1 MIRALIVVGTRSEVI
16 KMAPVCAALGARPD
30 RFTPRLL
37 ATAQHRWMLDQAL
50 ETFRLRPDIDLDLM
64 RPGQGLSDLAAALLQ
79 HLPAV
84 FAAESPDVVL
94 VQGDTTTSFVAAL
107 AAFHARV
114 PVAHIEAG
122 LRTGDLTRPFPEEA
136 NRRLTAVV
144 TDLHFPPTP
153 GSRDNLL
160 REGVPA
166 ERILVTGNTVID
178 ALLATVG
185 RLRTEPKLRERI
197 AASFPFLRNEA
208 PLVLVTG
215 HRRES
220 FGPGFEGIGLGLAT
234 LARLHPETDIVY
246 PVHLNPKVREPVERL
261 LGNVAHVH
269 LVEPVDYLSLVWLLD
284 RCRIVITDSG
294 GIQEEAPSLGRPVLV
309 MRETTERPEGLQAGT
324 ARLVGTD
331 PNRIVTEARRL
342 LEDEAAWDAMARA
355 VNPYG
360 DGRAAGRIAE
370 ALERRYG
377 GGDDPTGGS
386 TPGITDTVGDST
398 DGTAT

>member
-1 MIRALIVVGTRSEVI
+1 MIRALIVVGTRPEVI